1 MLPVRQPTPRKPRS
15 ARIGDNG
22 GPPLEEK
29 RREPESGKGEIG
41 RYFDWRFAHRRAWKK
56 PREIALR
63 RQERAETLG
72 LTYEE
77 YTLEVLERG
86 YFPQPEHVETIVA
99 KRPQRRRDGGVV
111 GQSLKGMRL
120 KT

>member
-1 MLPVRQPTPRKPRS
+1 MRQPALRKSRT

-29 RREPESGKGEIG
+29 KRKPATDKGEIG
-41 RYFDWRFAHRRAWKK
+41 RTFDWRFAHRKAWKK

-63 RQERAETLG
+63 RQERAEALG

-77 YTLEVLERG
+77 YSLEIMERG
-86 YFPQPEHVETIVA
+86 YYPQPEHVETIKS
-99 KRPQRRRDGGVV
+99 KRAQRRKDGGMV
-111 GQSLKGMRL
+111 GQSLKGMKLR
-120 KT
+120 

>member
-1 MLPVRQPTPRKPRS
+1 MRQQAPRKPRI

-22 GPPLEEK
+22 GPPLEKK
-29 RREPESGKGEIG
+29 RKPRTDKSEIG
-41 RYFDWRFAHRRAWKK
+41 RTFDWRFAHRKAWKK

-63 RQERAETLG
+63 RQERAQALG

-86 YFPQPEHVETIVA
+86 YFPQEQHVETIVA
-99 KRPQRRRDGGVV
+99 KRPERRRDGGVV

-120 KT
+120 KK

>member
-1 MLPVRQPTPRKPRS
+1 MRQPGRS
-15 ARIGDNG
+15 KAKAAGIGDNG
-22 GPPLEEK
+22 GPPLEEEP
-29 RREPESGKGEIG
+29 RRSELGAGEIG
-41 RYFDWRFAHRRAWKK
+41 RIFDWRFAHRKAWKK

-63 RQERAETLG
+63 REERAQALG

-86 YFPQPEHVETIVA
+86 YFPQSEHVEAIVA
-99 KRPQRRRDGGVV
+99 RRAERRRDGGVV

-120 KT
+120 KGR

>member
-1 MLPVRQPTPRKPRS
+1 MRQPALRKPRT

-29 RREPESGKGEIG
+29 KRKSETGSGEIG
-41 RYFDWRFAHRRAWKK
+41 RYFDWRFAHRKAWKK

-63 RQERAETLG
+63 RQERAEALG

-86 YFPQPEHVETIVA
+86 YFPQPDHVETIVA
-99 KRPQRRRDGGVV
+99 KRSQRRRDGGVV

-120 KT
+120 KKK

>member
-1 MLPVRQPTPRKPRS
+1 MKQPALRKPRP

-29 RREPESGKGEIG
+29 KRKPATNKGEIG
-41 RYFDWRFAHRRAWKK
+41 RTFDWRFAHRKAWKK

-63 RQERAETLG
+63 RQERAEALG

-86 YFPQPEHVETIVA
+86 YFPQQEHVETIVA
-99 KRPQRRRDGGVV
+99 KRPERRRDGGVV

-120 KT
+120 KKK

>member
-1 MLPVRQPTPRKPRS
+1 MRHPTLRKPRA

-29 RREPESGKGEIG
+29 KRAPETGKGEIG
-41 RYFDWRFAHRRAWKK
+41 RYFDWRFAHRKAWKK

-63 RQERAETLG
+63 REEKASTLG

-77 YTLEVLERG
+77 YSLEIMERG
-86 YFPQPEHVETIVA
+86 YYPQPEHVATIKS
-99 KRPQRRRDGGVV
+99 KRAQRRKDGGVV
-111 GQSLKGMRL
+111 GQSLKGMKL
-120 KT
+120 S

>member
-1 MLPVRQPTPRKPRS
+1 MTQPTVRTPRP

-22 GPPLEEK
+22 GPPLEAAK
-29 RREPESGKGEIG
+29 RRSETGKGEIG
-41 RYFDWRFAHRRAWKK
+41 RYFDWRFAHRKAWTK

-63 RQERAETLG
+63 RQERADALG

-86 YFPQPEHVETIVA
+86 YFPQENHVETIVA
-99 KRPQRRRDGGVV
+99 KRPERRRDGGMV

-120 KT
+120 KTP

>member
-1 MLPVRQPTPRKPRS
+1 MKQPALRKPRT

-29 RREPESGKGEIG
+29 TRKPRVSRDEIG
-41 RYFDWRFAHRRAWKK
+41 RTFDWRFAHRKAWKK

-63 RQERAETLG
+63 RQERAEALG

-86 YFPQPEHVETIVA
+86 YFPQPDHVETIVA
-99 KRPQRRRDGGVV
+99 KRSQRRRDGGVV

-120 KT
+120 KKK

>member
-1 MLPVRQPTPRKPRS
+1 MRQPAPRKPRA

-29 RREPESGKGEIG
+29 RPAPETGKGEIG
-41 RYFDWRFAHRRAWKK
+41 RHFDWRFAHRRAWKK

-63 RQERAETLG
+63 REERAEALG

-86 YFPQPEHVETIVA
+86 YFPQAEHVETIVA
-99 KRPQRRRDGGVV
+99 KRPERRRDGGVV

-120 KT
+120 KK